1 MAMEPS
7 TEELASFEAE
17 VTEFLEQHAKRRPPA
32 QEQRWGVGSDEL
44 SSVGGAGSDD
54 PQRRKESQAWRALVY
69 DAGYGW
75 LSGPAQYGGGGRHR
89 DFEDVYARVEAQFDV
104 PDQSIFSVARG
115 MVSPAVVE
123 HGSDDL
129 KRRFLPAIHRGDL
142 ICSQLLSEPEAGS
155 DLAGLRTRAE
165 RDGDEWVV
173 NGQKV
178 WSSYAHVA
186 DVGQL
191 LARTDPDVPKH
202 QGLTMFLLPMDT
214 PGIDVR
220 PLKQMNGEAHFNEV
234 FFNDV
239 RVPDAN
245 RVGDAGGGWRAILT
259 TLMNERHVVAGRGG
273 GGQAEFI
280 VRLFQLAQALDRTGD
295 PLVRQQ
301 LADVH
306 LHDGLLRFLRLRAE
320 AAAEAGR
327 QPGPEGSIAKLLY
340 TQQLRRVADI
350 AASLLGPAITADS
363 GGWGTFA
370 WSRFLCGTPGLR
382 IAGGT
387 DNIQRNT
394 LAERALGLPKE
405 PK

>member
-1 MAMEPS
+1 METT
-7 TEELASFEAE
+7 TEELDRFRQE
-17 VTEFLEQHAKRRPPA
+17 VTDFLEQHAKRRPPA
-32 QEQRWGVGSDEL
+32 QEQRWGVGSDSL
-44 SSVGGAGSDD
+44 ASIGGDNDSEA
-54 PQRRKESQAWRALVY
+54 RRREAQSWRALVF

-75 LSGPAQYGGGGRHR
+75 LGGPREYGGGGRDR
-89 DFEDVYARVEAQFDV
+89 TYEEVYAQVEAEFDV
-104 PDQSIFSVARG
+104 PDQSIFQVSRG
-115 MVSPAVVE
+115 MVAPAVLE
-123 HGSDDL
+123 HGSEDL
-129 KRRFLPAIHRGDL
+129 KQRFLAPIHRGEL
-142 ICSQLLSEPEAGS
+142 ICAQLLSEPEAGS
-155 DLAGLRTRAE
+155 DLAGLRTRAV

-186 DVGQL
+186 AIGQL

-214 PGIDVR
+214 PGIEVR
-220 PLKQMNGEAHFNEV
+220 PLRQMNGEAHFNEV

-245 RVGDAGGGWRAILT
+245 RVGPAGGGWRAILT

-273 GGQAEFI
+273 AGQPQY
-280 VRLFQLAQALDRTGD
+280 VTRLFQLAEVLSRTGD
-295 PLVRQQ
+295 PVVRQR

-306 LHDGLLRFLRLRAE
+306 IHDGLLRYLRQRSE
-320 AAAEAGR
+320 AAVEAGR
-327 QPGPEGSIAKLLY
+327 ELGPEGSIAKLLH
-340 TQQLRRVADI
+340 TQQLRRVADL
-350 AASLLGPAITADS
+350 ATELLGPAATADT
-363 GGWGTFA
+363 GAWGTFTWA
-370 WSRFLCGTPGLR
+370 RFLCGTPGLR

-405 PK
+405 PKL